1 MTSILFLQMKR
12 KHMEG
17 RIIMGL
23 DPGYGRMGFGVIY
36 VEGTHIQLIDY
47 GVATTTS
54 GDAFEHRLLHL
65 GNDLHE
71 LFEHH
76 KPHAVAVEKLFFGK
90 SSTTAMKV
98 AHARG
103 VALLMAA
110 QSGCPVFEFTPSQI
124 KKAVTGDGKA
134 NKSAMQKMVKQLLDL
149 PKIPKPDDAADALAV
164 AITASTKRW

>member
-1 MTSILFLQMKR
+1 MND
-12 KHMEG
+12 G

-36 VEGTHIQLIDY
+36 VDGTSVQLVDY

-54 GDAFEHRLLHL
+54 GDTFENRLLSIA
-65 GNDLHE
+65 NDLHD
-71 LFEHH
+71 LFAHH
-76 KPHAVAVEKLFFGK
+76 QPHAVAVEKLFFGK
-90 SSTTAMKV
+90 SSTTAMNV

-110 QSGCPVFEFTPSQI
+110 QAGCPVFEFTPAQV

-134 NKSAMQKMVKQLLDL
+134 GKTAMQKMVKQLLDL
-149 PKIPKPDDAADALAV
+149 PKPPKPDDAADALAI
-164 AITASTKRW
+164 AITASIKRW

>member
-1 MTSILFLQMKR
+1 
-12 KHMEG
+12 
-17 RIIMGL
+17 MGL

-36 VEGTHIQLIDY
+36 VEGAQVSLVDY

-54 GDAFEHRLLHL
+54 GDTFENRLLSL
-65 GNDLHE
+65 ANDLGD
-71 LFEHH
+71 LFAHH
-76 KPHAVAVEKLFFGK
+76 HPSVVTVEKLFFGK
-90 SSTTAMKV
+90 SSTTAMNV

-110 QSGCPVFEFTPSQI
+110 QAGCPVFEFTPAQV

-134 NKSAMQKMVKQLLDL
+134 GKVAIQKMVKELLNL
-149 PKIPKPDDAADALAV
+149 PKPPKPDDAADALAI

>member
-1 MTSILFLQMKR
+1 MA
-12 KHMEG
+12 EG
-17 RIIMGL
+17 RLILGL

-36 VEGTHIQLIDY
+36 VEGPNIELVDY

-54 GDAFEHRLLHL
+54 GDAFENRLLHL
-65 GNDLHE
+65 GNDLHD

-76 KPHAVAVEKLFFGK
+76 KPHAVAIEKLFFGK
-90 SSTTAMKV
+90 SSSTAMKV

-103 VALLMAA
+103 VAMLMAA
-110 QSGCPVFEFTPSQI
+110 QSGAPVFEFTPAQI

-134 NKSAMQKMVKQLLDL
+134 NKRAIQNMVKQLLGL

-164 AITASTKRW
+164 AITASNKKW

>member
-1 MTSILFLQMKR
+1 
-12 KHMEG
+12 MEG
-17 RIIMGL
+17 KIIMGL

-36 VEGTHIQLIDY
+36 VEGAKMQLVDY
-47 GVATTTS
+47 GVATTIA
-54 GDAFEHRLLHL
+54 GDAFENRLLHL
-65 GNDLHE
+65 GNDLHA

-76 KPHAVAVEKLFFGK
+76 KPDVVAVEKLFFGK
-90 SSTTAMKV
+90 NSTTALNV

-110 QSGCPVFEFTPSQI
+110 QSGCPLIEYTPAQI
-124 KKAVTGDGKA
+124 KKAVTGDGAAGKR
-134 NKSAMQKMVKQLLDL
+134 AMQNMVKLLLDL

>member
-1 MTSILFLQMKR
+1 MADGRLIL
-12 KHMEG
+12 G
-17 RIIMGL
+17 I

-36 VEGTHIQLIDY
+36 VEGPNIELVDY

-54 GDAFEHRLLHL
+54 GDTFENRLLHL

-71 LFEHH
+71 LFVHH
-76 KPHAVAVEKLFFGK
+76 QPHVVAIEKLFFGK

-110 QSGCPVFEFTPSQI
+110 QSGSPVFEFTPSQI

-134 NKSAMQKMVKQLLDL
+134 TKAAMQKMVKQLLGL

-164 AITASTKRW
+164 AITASNKKW